1 MRKAKEGQTILSQ
14 IKTRLMIKG
23 FITKNKW
30 LILVFMIFGGVF
42 ASITFVNHYNF
53 RTYGWD
59 LGINQNAIFDY
70 AHFRWNDC
78 MIMQPSFEN
87 VLADHFSLYPLLV
100 SPLYW
105 IFGSYTMLIFQW
117 GAILFGGFGIYK
129 FVLCISEN
137 KKLATIALIHFFS
150 IWGIY
155 SALSFDY
162 HDNVVAAMFV
172 PWFLYYYRRQKLA
185 KSILFFILII
195 ISKENMAL
203 WIGFI
208 ALGLSLRHLFNKE
221 WNRLK
226 LSAFL
231 AFSAFLY
238 FVIILKLII
247 PELSNTDGEYLH
259 HSFNALGKNFGE
271 VIVNIFKHPIRA
283 FELLFENHSGD
294 SFYDG
299 IKLETYAALILAG
312 GWALFFYPEYLIMIV
327 PIIAQKMF
335 NDLPIRWGISDHY
348 SIELAPILV
357 LGLYTFLSR
366 LKRRKLQI
374 AVLSL
379 FICAIS
385 SFKFMEKRT
394 SEYYKKDNTRF
405 YSAQHW
411 KRNFDVDAVHKA
423 LKTIPDSL
431 RVSAQSPLA
440 PHLAFRDY
448 IYHYPYKGD
457 ANCIALLV
465 AEENKYPYTAEQ
477 YQDEIKK
484 LLESEEWVIFTQSN
498 DLLVLIK
505 KSK

>member
-1 MRKAKEGQTILSQ
+1 
-14 IKTRLMIKG
+14 MIKN

-30 LILVFMIFGGVF
+30 LLLVFIFFGGVF
-42 ASITFVNHYNF
+42 ASISFINHYNF

-78 MIMQPSFEN
+78 MIMQPSFDN
-87 VLADHFSLYPLLV
+87 VLADHFSLYPILI

-105 IFGSYTMLIFQW
+105 LFGSYTMLVFQW
-117 GAILFGGFGIYK
+117 AAVLFGGLGVYK
-129 FVLCISEN
+129 FVRFISES
-137 KKLATIALIHFFS
+137 KKLATIAVVHFFS

-172 PWFLYYYRRQKLA
+172 PWLLYYYRKQQVY
-185 KSILFFILII
+185 KSILFFLLIL

-203 WIGFI
+203 WAGFI
-208 ALGLSLRHLFNKE
+208 ALGLSLRHLINKE
-221 WNRLK
+221 WSRLK
-226 LSAFL
+226 LSGFL
-231 AFSAFLY
+231 ALFAFLY
-238 FVIILKLII
+238 FIVILKVLI
-247 PELSNTDGEYLH
+247 PELSNTDGVYLH
-259 HSFNALGKNFGE
+259 HSFNALGSNFGE

-283 FELLFENHSGD
+283 IELLFENHSGD

-299 IKLETYAALILAG
+299 IKVETHIAIILAG
-312 GWALFFYPEYLIMIV
+312 GWALFFYPEYLIMIL
-327 PIIAQKMF
+327 PILAQKMF

-348 SIELAPILV
+348 SIEFVPIIV
-357 LGLYTFLSR
+357 LGFYSFLNG
-366 LKRRKLQI
+366 LKKRKTQVAFI
-374 AVLSL
+374 ALL
-379 FICAIS
+379 ICMIS
-385 SFKFMEKRT
+385 SIKFMDNRT

-405 YSAQHW
+405 YSAEHW
-411 KRNFDVDAVHKA
+411 NRHFDVNAVHKV
-423 LKTIPDSL
+423 LRTIPDSL

-448 IYHYPYKGD
+448 IYHYPHKGD
-457 ANCIALLV
+457 ANCIALLT
-465 AEENKYPYTAEQ
+465 AEQNKYPFTEAQ

-484 LLESEEWVIFTQSN
+484 LLESEEWVIFKQTK

-505 KSK
+505 K